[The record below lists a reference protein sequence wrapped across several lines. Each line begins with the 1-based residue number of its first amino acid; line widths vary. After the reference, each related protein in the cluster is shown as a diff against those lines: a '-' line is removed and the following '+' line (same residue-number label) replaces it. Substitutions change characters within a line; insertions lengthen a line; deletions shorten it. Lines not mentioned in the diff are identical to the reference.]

1 MNAVSPRS
9 EIDSALAYLPVF
21 LGMRGRTALLIDGAA
36 ALPKLTLLRRA
47 GARVRLIARQIGHDM
62 ADAIAG
68 DHMVVRLGEPLA
80 AHHFDDAVVA
90 IDASGD
96 EATNRLSVSLARA
109 AGVPIN
115 VVDRP
120 ALCDFILPAI
130 LDRSP
135 VVVAISTG
143 GLAPALAGLIRQRLE
158 TAIPAG
164 FGRIAALAA
173 SVRRQVR
180 DRLPSPRQR
189 AGFWEDL
196 LDGPA
201 AQLAMA
207 GRMDGAIAAAQ
218 ALIGSCATNQGRDER
233 ICVLEIDSEDPDLLT
248 IRAVRMIRAADVIV
262 HDSSI
267 AGPILDLA
275 RRDAV
280 KVRADRGLPSGR
292 VHPDALTVHLRCR

>member
-1 MNAVSPRS
+1 MPS
-9 EIDSALAYLPVF
+9 L
-21 LGMRGRTALLIDGAA
+21 
-36 ALPKLTLLRRA
+36 
-47 GARVRLIARQIGHDM
+47 
-62 ADAIAG
+62 
-68 DHMVVRLGEPLA
+68 
-80 AHHFDDAVVA
+80 A

-143 GLAPALAGLIRQRLE
+143 GLAPALARLIRQRLE

-173 SVRRQVR
+173 SVRRRVY
-180 DRLPSPRQR
+180 DRLQSPRQR

-201 AQLAMA
+201 THLAMA
-207 GRMDGAIAAAQ
+207 GHLDGAVAAAHVLIERCATSQ
-218 ALIGSCATNQGRDER
+218 DRGGTTCVLDIGSEY
-233 ICVLEIDSEDPDLLT
+233 PDLLT
-248 IRAVRMIRAADVIV
+248 IRAARIIRSADVIL
-262 HDSSI
+262 HDPSI
-267 AGPILDLA
+267 AKPILELA
-275 RRDAV
+275 RRDAA
-280 KVRADRGLPSGR
+280 KIKADAGNPLDWNAVRESLAGH
-292 VHPDALTVHLRCR
+292 VQPDAAMVYLRSTHNSL